1 MEGVIDTIDTIA
13 RTLGLRPRA
22 AEILHLLAREGE
34 LTISEVARALSI
46 SRRAAH
52 DWLHHLLSR
61 RLIRR
66 RPVEREGRL
75 SYAYFLPPPSELIQ
89 AAVDHLKERIRE
101 LERLLEG
108 GDRIE

>member
-1 MEGVIDTIDTIA
+1 MEGIIDTIA

-52 DWLHHLLSR
+52 DWLHRLLSR

-66 RPVEREGRL
+66 RPVERGGRL

-89 AAVDHLKERIRE
+89 AAVDHLRERLWE

-108 GDRIE
+108 GDQIE

>member
-1 MEGVIDTIDTIA
+1 MEGIIDTIA

-52 DWLHHLLSR
+52 DWLHRLLSR

-66 RPVEREGRL
+66 RPVDRGGRL

-89 AAVDHLKERIRE
+89 AAVDHLRERLWE